1 MPEGREKN
9 HPIQNIKGVGPKIAD
24 TLSNLGIYQVEDAV
38 FHLPY
43 KYEDRTNLTPIG
55 DAPYETPLLVEGE
68 IVKSTVVFRGKRML
82 ITEIFDGT
90 GRLTMRMFHFALAQ
104 HKNLKEGHRIRCFG
118 TIRHGPKGKEMIHPQ
133 YQVFSQDEEIEI
145 EDHLTPIYPS
155 TSNLQQGRL
164 RKLIQG
170 SIVYCQKNNLLK
182 ENWENEDGD
191 GFKDLLS
198 ALIFIHNPP
207 TETSLEILSA
217 GKHPAQRKLIK
228 EELVAHILCSG
239 MLKRETELRKSPLM
253 QSTSKQEDSLL
264 GSLGFELTNAQ
275 TRVWDE
281 IKQDFEKETP
291 MRRLLQGD
299 VGSGKTV
306 IAALATLQASDNGLQ
321 TAFMCPTEILAEQHY
336 ENMSKWFSGLGI
348 KVDLLLGS
356 TKAKDRKRILSD
368 LQKGKT
374 QVLLGTHALFQKD
387 VFFNSVGLTIID
399 EQHRFGVH
407 QRFTL
412 LEKGGDKEK
421 SPHQLIMTA
430 TPIPRTLSMTV
441 YGSLETSI
449 IDELPPGR
457 IPVKTFSRP
466 NSMRKKV
473 IKRVEEVCLEGQR
486 AYWVCTL
493 IELSDELE
501 AQAAEELFKEISD
514 QIPRIKVGLVH
525 GRLKKDEKQ
534 QIINKFR
541 KGQIEL
547 LVCTTVIEVG
557 MDIPEASLMIIENP
571 ERLGLAQLHQL
582 RGRVGRKANTDSNCL
597 LLYKDPLSPL
607 AQERINTLEKTNDGF
622 EIAEKDLELRGGG
635 DIHGLKQSGL
645 MNLKIANPVRDSDLL
660 ESAQKEAFSI
670 AKNNKSQAK
679 ILIDR
684 WIGTGQ
690 DYSDA

>member
-1 MPEGREKN
+1 MPKGNTKD
-9 HPIQNIKGVGPKIAD
+9 HSIIKLKGVGPKIAQS
-24 TLSNLGIYQVEDAV
+24 LSILGIELIEDAV

-43 KYEDRTNLTPIG
+43 RYEDRTEITKIS
-55 DAPYETPLLVEGE
+55 DAPYELPIVIEGE
-68 IVKSTVVFRGKRML
+68 IIKSTVIFRGKRML
-82 ITEIFDGT
+82 ITEIFDGS
-90 GRLTMRMFHFALAQ
+90 GRITMRMFNFAFAQ
-104 HKNLKEGHRIRCFG
+104 HKNLKEGYFIRCFG
-118 TIRHGPKGKEMIHPQ
+118 AIRHGRNGKEMIHPQ
-133 YQVFSQDEEIEI
+133 YSVFSKEEPLAIEKN
-145 EDHLTPIYPS
+145 LTPIYPL
-155 TSNLQQGRL
+155 TSSLQQGRI
-164 RKLIQG
+164 RRIIQG
-170 SIVYCQKNNLLK
+170 ALLYCEQKNLLK
-182 ENWENEDGD
+182 EKWEKNSENNFDN
-191 GFKDLLS
+191 LLG
-198 ALIFIHNPP
+198 ALAFIHNPP
-207 TETSLEILSA
+207 ADADIDMLAS
-217 GKHPAQRKLIK
+217 GQHPAQRKLIK
-228 EELVAHILCSG
+228 EELVAHILCAG
-239 MLKRETELRKSPLM
+239 MLKRETEKRRGPSMKVS
-253 QSTSKQEDSLL
+253 SSKEKEFID
-264 GSLGFELTNAQ
+264 SLGFVLTEAQ
-275 TRVWDE
+275 DKVWSE
-281 IKQDFEKETP
+281 IKKDFNKETP

-306 IAALATLQASDNGLQ
+306 ISALAALQAKQNGYQ
-321 TAFMCPTEILAEQHY
+321 TAFMCPTELLSEQHY
-336 ENMSKWFSGLGI
+336 ENISNWFSKLDI
-348 KVDLLLGS
+348 KVDILLGS
-356 TKAKDRKRILSD
+356 TKAKDRKRVLEELSNGVTDILI
-368 LQKGKT
+368 
-374 QVLLGTHALFQKD
+374 GTHALFQED
-387 VFFNSVGLTIID
+387 VIFSSVGLTIID

-407 QRFTL
+407 QRFSL
-412 LEKGGDKEK
+412 LEKGGSAKQ

-514 QIPRIKVGLVH
+514 QIPKIKVGLVH

-607 AQERINTLEKTNDGF
+607 AQERISTMEKTNDGF